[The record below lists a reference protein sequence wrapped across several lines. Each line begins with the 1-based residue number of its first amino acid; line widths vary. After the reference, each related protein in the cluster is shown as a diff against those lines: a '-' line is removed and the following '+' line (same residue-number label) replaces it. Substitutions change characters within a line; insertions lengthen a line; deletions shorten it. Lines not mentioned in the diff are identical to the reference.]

1 MQDVVI
7 VDAVRSPIGKRNGGL
22 AGTHSNELL
31 GDVLA
36 GLLERN
42 NLTGAEVD
50 HVVGGCVLQLGMQ
63 AANVTRN
70 AWLSAGLP
78 LEVPA
83 ATVNAQCGSSQEALL
98 MAHAQI
104 AGGFADV
111 AIACGVEVMSRI
123 PLGSNMPADGPYGN
137 PRGGRYAGV
146 HEPTIQFEGADRIAE
161 RWNLSRDVLDRFAKT
176 SQDRAAFAWEQDR
189 FGAQIIPVQAPMLDD
204 QGVVVGTKTIARDEG
219 IRPTT
224 AEGLAGLRTVQPA
237 RDPASRHT
245 AGNSSQVSDGAS
257 AVLLM
262 SRAKADRL
270 GLPARA
276 RIIDS
281 VLVGSD
287 PVLMLTGPIPATAK
301 ILTRTGLALPD
312 IDVVEINEAFASV
325 VCAWA
330 AEYDADMDRVNVNGG
345 AIALGHPVGATGTI
359 LVTKALYELE
369 RTGGRYG
376 LITMCCGGG
385 LGTGTI
391 IERLSPQG
399 VAFTRTAQR
408 GRDI

>member
-1 MQDVVI
+1 M
-7 VDAVRSPIGKRNGGL
+7 
-22 AGTHSNELL
+22 HSNELL

-42 NLTGAEVD
+42 DLTGAEVD

-83 ATVNAQCGSSQEALL
+83 ATINAQCGSSQEALR
-98 MAHAQI
+98 MAQAQI
-104 AGGFADV
+104 ASGEADIV
-111 AIACGVEVMSRI
+111 IACGVEVMSRI
-123 PLGSNMPADGPYGN
+123 PLGSNVPREGRYGN
-137 PRGGRYAGV
+137 PRDGRYATV

-161 RWNLSRDVLDRFAKT
+161 HWNLDRSLLDRYAET
-176 SQDRAAFAWEQDR
+176 SQNRAALAWEQNR
-189 FGAQIIPVQAPMLDD
+189 FGSQIIAIEAPVVDD
-204 QGVVVGTKTIARDEG
+204 HGRAVGTKKITRDEG
-219 IRPTT
+219 MRPTT
-224 AEGLAGLRTVQPA
+224 TEGLAQLRTVQPG
-237 RDPASRHT
+237 RVPAGRHT

-262 SRAKADRL
+262 SSEKADRL
-270 GLPARA
+270 GLRPRA
-276 RIIDS
+276 RVVGS
-281 VLVGSD
+281 VLVGTD
-287 PVLMLTGPIPATAK
+287 PVLMLTGPIPATEK
-301 ILTRTGLALPD
+301 ILARAGLGLSD

-330 AEYDADMDRVNVNGG
+330 YEYGADMDRVNVNGG

-359 LVTKALYELE
+359 LITKALYELE
-369 RTGGRYG
+369 RVGGRFG
-376 LITMCCGGG
+376 LTTMCCGGG

-391 IERLSPQG
+391 IERLS
-399 VAFTRTAQR
+399 
-408 GRDI
+408 